1 MSHKKFEIYREK
13 VLWKFLIIKCIYCI
27 IKSRFLGKDLLVKP
41 FLLNERATI
50 HLPSLSK
57 SIYQRW
63 TRKKKSRLCK
73 RRRLWNLYDTRTL
86 LVLKKYIK
94 LNQNKLCIVMEFAD
108 GGDLQSKIKEL
119 KDSKSRFSEDEILNI
134 FTQIWLAIK
143 HLHDRKILHRDLKSQ
158 NIFLTKNGIVK
169 LGDFGIAK
177 VLSHTKENVQTIV
190 GTPYYL
196 SPEIVENNPLNY
208 KSDIWSLGILL
219 YEMCALQPPFNGTS
233 LHMQSLKNSKRK
245 QLSNSKVI
253 FTKNLHLCFKKKLS

>member
-1 MSHKKFEIYREK
+1 
-13 VLWKFLIIKCIYCI
+13 
-27 IKSRFLGKDLLVKP
+27 
-41 FLLNERATI
+41 
-50 HLPSLSK
+50 
-57 SIYQRW
+57 
-63 TRKKKSRLCK
+63 
-73 RRRLWNLYDTRTL
+73 
-86 LVLKKYIK
+86 
-94 LNQNKLCIVMEFAD
+94 MEFAD

-233 LHMQSLKNSKRK
+233 LHMLALRIVKGSYDPIPKWYSQKLASLLKSCLNPNMDERPTINKILKSDIITDRTKQLLSESQYIQEFSHTVLHNKNIFKEVSYQNELETWASSKVSCINSKYIGQRK
-245 QLSNSKVI
+245 Y
-253 FTKNLHLCFKKKLS
+253 TW